1 MTLGIICYQSMGAYD
16 LLAVVL
22 VNVIYSYKLIQ
33 TLTSQSRRL
42 HSPTYNVQRI
52 GTALSNQTSNGPAS

>member
-1 MTLGIICYQSMGAYD
+1 MGVYD

-22 VNVIYSYKLIQ
+22 VNIIYSYKLIQ

-42 HSPTYNVQRI
+42 HSPTYNVQWI